1 MCNVYGYVRV
11 SSIEQKEDRQMIA
24 LRKAGVFTGSIF
36 VDKQSGKDFH
46 RESYRK
52 LVSLLKKGDLL
63 YIMSIDRLGRNYVEI
78 QNQWRILTKEIGIDI
93 CVLDMPLLDTRS
105 GKDLMG
111 TFIADL
117 VLQILS
123 FVAENERRN
132 IIDRQRE
139 GIQAARRRGVQF
151 GRPKE
156 VYSPYFISVI
166 NDFDTGKITMKEASD
181 KLKKNRTTIYYH
193 LAKIKNYN
201 EIK

>member
-1 MCNVYGYVRV
+1 MKIYGYARV
-11 SSIEQKEDRQMIA
+11 SSHDQNLQRQMDAFKEFGIDE
-24 LRKAGVFTGSIF
+24 KNIF
-36 VDKQSGKDFH
+36 YDKKSGKNFE
-46 RESYRK
+46 RKNYQRLIRK
-52 LVSLLKKGDLL
+52 LKNGDLVVVK
-63 YIMSIDRLGRNYVEI
+63 SIDRLGRNYSAIIREWKKITDKLKANIFVM
-78 QNQWRILTKEIGIDI
+78 
-93 CVLDMPLLDTRS
+93 DMPLLDTRMADGS
-105 GKDLMG
+105 L
-111 TFIADL
+111 TNRLVSDL

>member
-1 MCNVYGYVRV
+1 MKIYGYARV
-11 SSIEQKEDRQMIA
+11 SSHDQNLQRQMDAFKEFGIDE
-24 LRKAGVFTGSIF
+24 KNIF
-36 VDKQSGKDFH
+36 CDKKSGKNFE
-46 RESYRK
+46 RKNYQRLIRK
-52 LVSLLKKGDLL
+52 LKNGDLVVVK
-63 YIMSIDRLGRNYVEI
+63 SIDRLGRNYSAIIREWKKITDKLKANIFVM
-78 QNQWRILTKEIGIDI
+78 
-93 CVLDMPLLDTRS
+93 DMPLLDTRMADGS
-105 GKDLMG
+105 L
-111 TFIADL
+111 TNRLVSDL

-181 KLKKNRTTIYYH
+181 KLRAAMN
-193 LAKIKNYN
+193 
-201 EIK
+201 

>member
-1 MCNVYGYVRV
+1 MKIYGYARV
-11 SSIEQKEDRQMIA
+11 SSHDQNLQRQMDAFKEFGIDE
-24 LRKAGVFTGSIF
+24 KNIF
-36 VDKQSGKDFH
+36 CDKKSGKNFE
-46 RESYRK
+46 RKNYQRLIRK
-52 LVSLLKKGDLL
+52 LKNGDLVVVK
-63 YIMSIDRLGRNYVEI
+63 SIDRLGRNYSAIIREWKKITDKLKANIFVM
-78 QNQWRILTKEIGIDI
+78 
-93 CVLDMPLLDTRS
+93 DMPLLDTRMADGS
-105 GKDLMG
+105 L
-111 TFIADL
+111 TNRLVSDL

-132 IIDRQRE
+132 IIDRQRV

>member
-1 MCNVYGYVRV
+1 MKIYGYARV
-11 SSIEQKEDRQMIA
+11 SSHDQNLQRQMDAFKEFGIDE
-24 LRKAGVFTGSIF
+24 KNIF
-36 VDKQSGKDFH
+36 YDKKSGKNFE
-46 RESYRK
+46 RKNYQRLIRK
-52 LVSLLKKGDLL
+52 LKNGDLVVVK
-63 YIMSIDRLGRNYVEI
+63 SIDRLGRNYSAIIREWKKITDKLKANIFVM
-78 QNQWRILTKEIGIDI
+78 
-93 CVLDMPLLDTRS
+93 DMPLLDTRMADGS
-105 GKDLMG
+105 L
-111 TFIADL
+111 TNRLVSDL

-139 GIQAARRRGVQF
+139 GIQAVRRRGVQF

>member
-1 MCNVYGYVRV
+1 MKIYGYARV
-11 SSIEQKEDRQMIA
+11 SSHDQNLQRQMDAFKEFGIDE
-24 LRKAGVFTGSIF
+24 KNIF
-36 VDKQSGKDFH
+36 YDKKSGKNFE
-46 RESYRK
+46 RKNYQRLIRK
-52 LVSLLKKGDLL
+52 LKNGDLVVVK
-63 YIMSIDRLGRNYVEI
+63 SIDRLGRNYSAIIREWKKITDKLKANIFVM
-78 QNQWRILTKEIGIDI
+78 
-93 CVLDMPLLDTRS
+93 DMPLLDTRMADGS
-105 GKDLMG
+105 L
-111 TFIADL
+111 TNRLVSDL

-181 KLKKNRTTIYYH
+181 KLNKNRTTIYYH

>member
-1 MCNVYGYVRV
+1 MKIYGYARV
-11 SSIEQKEDRQMIA
+11 SSHDQNLQRQMDAFKEFGIDE
-24 LRKAGVFTGSIF
+24 KNIF
-36 VDKQSGKDFH
+36 CDKKSGKNFE
-46 RESYRK
+46 RKNYQRLIRK
-52 LVSLLKKGDLL
+52 LKNGDLVVVK
-63 YIMSIDRLGRNYVEI
+63 SIDRLGRNYSAIIREWKKITDKLKANIFVM
-78 QNQWRILTKEIGIDI
+78 
-93 CVLDMPLLDTRS
+93 DMPLLDTRMADGS
-105 GKDLMG
+105 L
-111 TFIADL
+111 TNRLVSDL

>member
-1 MCNVYGYVRV
+1 MKIYGYARV
-11 SSIEQKEDRQMIA
+11 SSHDQNLQRQMDAFKEFGIDE
-24 LRKAGVFTGSIF
+24 KNIF
-36 VDKQSGKDFH
+36 YDKKSGKNFE
-46 RESYRK
+46 RKNYQRLIRK
-52 LVSLLKKGDLL
+52 LKNGDLVVVK
-63 YIMSIDRLGRNYVEI
+63 SIDRLGRNYSAIIREWKKITDKLKANIFVM
-78 QNQWRILTKEIGIDI
+78 
-93 CVLDMPLLDTRS
+93 DMPLLDTRMADGS
-105 GKDLMG
+105 L
-111 TFIADL
+111 TNRLVSDL

-181 KLKKNRTTIYYH
+181 KLNKNRTTIYYH

-201 EIK
+201 EN